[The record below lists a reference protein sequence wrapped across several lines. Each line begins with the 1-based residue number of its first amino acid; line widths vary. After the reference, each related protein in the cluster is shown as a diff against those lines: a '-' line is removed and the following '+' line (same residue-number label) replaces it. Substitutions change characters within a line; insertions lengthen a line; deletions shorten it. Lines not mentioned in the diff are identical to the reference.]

1 MRELNAKSRS
11 LFLGF
16 EFAPQQSQKKKS
28 SARRFLRERERED
41 ANKGHCVRVYLT
53 IFGHQQERL
62 LPPSPPL
69 LASFRSRRHY
79 FIRRATRYFSIAAVE
94 AEVWKLG
101 RNIGA
106 EPAAASL

>member
-1 MRELNAKSRS
+1 VCASVFDNIW
-11 LFLGF
+11 
-16 EFAPQQSQKKKS
+16 P
-28 SARRFLRERERED
+28 SA
-41 ANKGHCVRVYLT
+41 AS
-53 IFGHQQERL
+53 QERL
-62 LPPSPPL
+62 LPPSPLLL